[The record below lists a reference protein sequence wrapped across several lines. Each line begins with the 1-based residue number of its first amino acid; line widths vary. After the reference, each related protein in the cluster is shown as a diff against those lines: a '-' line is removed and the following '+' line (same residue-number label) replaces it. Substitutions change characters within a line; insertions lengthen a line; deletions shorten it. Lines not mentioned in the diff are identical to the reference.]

1 MSFGRITPTEFPIRV
16 SLRAAMGES
25 DVITDVIIPPPP
37 AGFKPPQTL
46 ISFRAHERL
55 RARRRAARRS
65 GQAEIH
71 RVHDDHPQ
79 DREWHRRHLR
89 RGRRPQRLLGH
100 DDPPGAAAGFRAGGY
115 PVNAISSSD
124 DPKED
129 LDATTPTIYAR
140 RTGQSHRSHP
150 RTDLGESDRRRIR
163 GFRVPVVRPGLPR
176 RENAAQANRGPDA
189 LSVAALPASG

>member
-1 MSFGRITPTEFPIRV
+1 M
-16 SLRAAMGES
+16 AES

-79 DREWHRRHLR
+79 DRERT
-89 RGRRPQRLLGH
+89 GVTY
-100 DDPPGAAAGFRAGGY
+100 GAAADRNGY
-115 PVNAISSSD
+115 WATMIHPVPQQVFA
-124 DPKED
+124 
-129 LDATTPTIYAR
+129 
-140 RTGQSHRSHP
+140 
-150 RTDLGESDRRRIR
+150 
-163 GFRVPVVRPGLPR
+163 
-176 RENAAQANRGPDA
+176 
-189 LSVAALPASG
+189 PAVIL